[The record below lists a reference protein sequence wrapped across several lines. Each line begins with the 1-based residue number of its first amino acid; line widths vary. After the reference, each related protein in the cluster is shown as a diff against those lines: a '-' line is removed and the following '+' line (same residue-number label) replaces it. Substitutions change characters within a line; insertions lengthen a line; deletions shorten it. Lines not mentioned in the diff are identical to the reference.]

1 MFEDYGGLKQNF
13 RGTRHRCN
21 EIAKIFANESIMT
34 IVTLNV
40 LFLFYKATEDEDED
54 EESDEEEESVVSHH
68 KKYHKAHLKYHTL
81 KKNKV
86 RKHGKKVSLGE

>member
-1 MFEDYGGLKQNF
+1 MYEDYGQSRATAVMKLPRYSPMNQQWPLLLLMF
-13 RGTRHRCN
+13 C
-21 EIAKIFANESIMT
+21 SY
-34 IVTLNV
+34 
-40 LFLFYKATEDEDED
+40 FYKATEDEDE
-54 EESDEEEESVVSHH
+54 EEENDEEEESVVSHH